1 VIVTPR
7 STVGESRWRTIV
19 RRGLPVIGVALVIAL
34 IAAISF
40 FIYERN
46 RSGAIAL
53 SNDLITAID
62 RRVSVQMRAYL
73 SPAEQFL
80 DLASNVSGARGVFEG
95 GKPTEEFVLHA
106 LPKIGPVTAFS
117 YADPDGNFLFVVK
130 NSLGGYDTKTVDRR
144 GGGHPR
150 VAWVRRD
157 AQGNVRE
164 TGEDPNDTF
173 DPRERPWYKGAEASH
188 QAFWTDTY
196 NFFTVHKPGIT
207 LGMPRYDDKGELKAV
222 LGVDIELATLCTF
235 LQQLSIGVSGRAL
248 VIDRNSRIIAYPSDN
263 WLPADRPD
271 VMAPLLDQLND
282 PVLTRV
288 YNRLRIEGYGN
299 KIIDFGDRRII
310 VSSEPISLL
319 TQREWVVLIV
329 VPEADFVG
337 FVASSGRVAL
347 AMSAVVV
354 LIVAILT
361 ALLAWRSLYAE
372 RRAAA
377 AAARQQA
384 LETRTRVFTD
394 LARQSTAT
402 DDQTSDGGLQSA
414 TENAA
419 AAAQAKRVAIWK
431 LSADGRTLRCT
442 DCFDRVS
449 NDHTSGLELHR
460 DELPNLF
467 AELDKG
473 APIDA
478 NQAGRDRRTAELS
491 ALYLGPLEID
501 DVYLAPIMSGGRP
514 VGMLSVEE
522 PRRGD
527 RGAGLATFCDAL
539 ASLLALRFAASTAP
553 PSPVPRQMA
562 TPEPTAATAMPTKTS
577 AERTAQRQARLE
589 RTLLQ
594 NNAPFDKL
602 GESLI
607 DKAAIGVVKLPE
619 WTSVAQRPA
628 DGGLRT
634 TMDSLVQ
641 EIRGIVEQSGI
652 SYAALL
658 DDQIILAAFST
669 DAIAADA
676 HAVAQVALDLR
687 DRLLSLEEKWDLSLG
702 CRLAIDVGSVMTST
716 VGTDPPSRNLWG
728 GAVSVA
734 RVLASSAGR
743 RSIAASEAAYD
754 LLSDDFLFRSRG
766 SYFLP
771 ETGTMRTFVLVGRI

>member
-1 VIVTPR
+1 M
-7 STVGESRWRTIV
+7 
-19 RRGLPVIGVALVIAL
+19 IGVALVIVL

-80 DLASNVSGARGVFEG
+80 DLAGNVSGARGVFEG
-95 GKPTEEFVLHA
+95 GKSTEEFVLHA

-144 GGGHPR
+144 GGGDHPR
-150 VAWVRRD
+150 VTWVRRD
-157 AQGNVRE
+157 AQGNVKE

-173 DPRERPWYKGAEASH
+173 DPRERPWYKGAVASH
-188 QAFWTDTY
+188 KAFWTDTY

-222 LGVDIELATLCTF
+222 LGVDIELATLCAF

-271 VMAPLLDQLND
+271 VMAPLLDQLDD

-384 LETRTRVFTD
+384 LEIRTRVFTD
-394 LARQSTAT
+394 LARQSTAA
-402 DDQTSDGGLQSA
+402 DDQTIDGGLHSA

-419 AAAQAKRVAIWK
+419 AACQAKRVAIWK

-442 DCFDRVS
+442 DCFDRVAG
-449 NDHTSGLELHR
+449 DHTSGLELHR

-467 AELDKG
+467 TALDKG
-473 APIDA
+473 TPIDT
-478 NQAGRDRRTAELS
+478 NQASRDRRTAELS
-491 ALYLGPLEID
+491 ALYLAPLEID
-501 DVYLAPIMSGGRP
+501 DVYLAPIPSGGRP

-527 RGAGLATFCDAL
+527 RGAGLAAFCDAL
-539 ASLLALRFAASTAP
+539 ASLLALRFAASAAP
-553 PSPVPRQMA
+553 PSSVPRQMA
-562 TPEPTAATAMPTKTS
+562 APEPAASIAAPIKTS
-577 AERTAQRQARLE
+577 ADRLAQRQTRLE

-594 NNAPFDKL
+594 NNAPIDKL

-607 DKAAIGVVKLPE
+607 DKAAIGVVKLPK
-619 WTSVAQRPA
+619 WTSVARRPA

-634 TMDSLVQ
+634 TMDNLVQ

-658 DDQIILAAFST
+658 DDQIVLAAFST

-676 HAVAQVALDLR
+676 RAVAQVALDLR
-687 DRLLSLEEKWDLSLG
+687 DRLLSLEEKWDLSLD
-702 CRLAIDVGSVMTST
+702 CRFTIDVGSVMTST

-734 RVLASSAGR
+734 RVLAASAGR